1 MHRKGGTKMSILLDG
16 NSKIAIQ
23 GITGREAAMVTKHSL
38 DYGTKILAGVTP
50 GKEGQDVHGIPVYDT
65 LKKAVNMHNV
75 NTTVVYVPPAFVND
89 AVLEAIAAGIKLVII
104 ATENVPQLDAMK
116 FLARAKQAGVRV
128 IGPNSVGM
136 ITPKERVKVG
146 AIGGD
151 KVERCFVPGR
161 IGVISRSGGMTAES
175 SWMVKR
181 AGFGVST
188 SISIGGDALIGTSIK
203 DLLLLYQEDS
213 ETDAVVTFSEPG
225 THFEEDA
232 AELLQSGGFKKPL
245 FSFIAGRFTESMPE
259 GTVFGHAGAMI
270 SGGSGKPSQKM
281 EKLRSSGAHVL
292 ERFDDLIPQLQAVLS
307 K

>member
-1 MHRKGGTKMSILLDG
+1 MSILLDG
-16 NSKIAIQ
+16 NSRIAIQ

-50 GKEGQDVHGIPVYDT
+50 GKEGQDVHGIPVYNT
-65 LKKAVNMHNV
+65 LKKAVQVHSV
-75 NTTVVYVPPAFVND
+75 NTTVVYVPPAFVYD
-89 AVLEAIAAGIKLVII
+89 AVLEAIAAGIRLVII
-104 ATENVPQLDAMK
+104 ATENVPQLDALR
-116 FLARAKQAGVRV
+116 FLARAKQAGVQV

-136 ITPKERVKVG
+136 ITPKDRMKVG

-203 DLLLLYQEDS
+203 DLLLLFQADP

-225 THFEEDA
+225 THFEEEA
-232 AELLQSGGFKKPL
+232 AELLSSGGFTKPL

-270 SGGSGKPSQKM
+270 SGGAGKPSQKM
-281 EKLRSSGAHVL
+281 EKLRQAGAHVL
-292 ERFDDLIPQLQAVLS
+292 EQFDDLTFLMRNILTPTD
-307 K
+307 

>member
-1 MHRKGGTKMSILLDG
+1 MAILL
-16 NSKIAIQ
+16 NKESRIAIQ

-38 DYGTKILAGVTP
+38 DYGTKIQAGITP
-50 GKEGQDVHGIPVYDT
+50 GKEGQAVHGVPVYDT
-65 LKKAVNMHNV
+65 LKKAVKRHGI
-75 NTTVVYVPPAFVND
+75 NTSVVYVPPAFVLD
-89 AVLEAIAAGIKLVII
+89 AVLEAIAAGIELIVI
-104 ATENVPQLDAMK
+104 ATENVPQTDALK
-116 FLARAKQAGVRV
+116 LLARAKGAGVKV

-136 ITPKERVKVG
+136 ITPKDRIKIG

-151 KVERCFVPGR
+151 KVERCFVAGR
-161 IGVISRSGGMTAES
+161 VGVISRSGGMTAES

-188 SISIGGDALIGTSIK
+188 SVSIGGDALIGSSIR
-203 DLLLLYQEDS
+203 DLLLLYEQDP

-232 AELLQSGGFKKPL
+232 AELLQAGGFSKPL

-281 EKLRSSGAHVL
+281 EKLRAAGAYVL
-292 ERFDDLIPQLQAVLS
+292 DRFDDLIPQLQEVLR
-307 K
+307 